1 MPDLGTLTFTIPAY
15 YLGDGTYSGSTTI
28 SQKYTNSYD
37 SGYYTGTTNGTNRS
51 LYTYSTGNTIGTT
64 YTGATT
70 GVTFSYI
77 GIGSSRLTELK
88 KYGKTGYTQ
97 TLTSGSSMIDGVL
110 YTGYTF
116 TYIGKTGTTTTLQY
130 FDRFDGFTEI
140 RGNTTGFTKEEV
152 FNYALTRNEHFLGFV
167 EQPTVFSDI
176 FVERGKQGVM
186 ERNFRLSE
194 VDSMGELNVYGN
206 GYFKVRKQ

>member
-15 YLGDGTYSGSTTI
+15 YLGDGTYSGATTI
-28 SQKYTNSYD
+28 SQNYLYDYD
-37 SGYYTGTTNGTNRS
+37 SGYYSGTTNGINP
-51 LYTYSTGNTIGTT
+51 TYSHTG
-64 YTGATT
+64 YT
-70 GVTFSYI
+70 TFS
-77 GIGSSRLTELK
+77 
-88 KYGKTGYTQ
+88 YTQ
-97 TLTSGSSMIDGVL
+97 TLTSGSMSDGVL

-116 TYIGKTGTTTTLQY
+116 TYSGKTGTTTTLQY
-130 FDRFDGFTEI
+130 FDRYDGFTQI
-140 RGNTTGFTKEEV
+140 TGNTTGFTKEEV

-194 VDSMGELNVYGN
+194 VDSMGELSVYGN